1 MKKMIF
7 LVLALVLMSSC
18 AFAPEPT
25 LFGSNGSDG
34 GNADVN
40 DTMQGSGQD
49 IQQISESGNASSDQ
63 DDKGEPG
70 QAGMDA
76 GSAKQINQGTGTGV
90 QARDADELKEMIQQR
105 QQEMSQEMSGL
116 DEKQQNIYQNQ
127 NKVRTAVH
135 SLLAMENLAG
145 NKGARISE
153 IAKEFN
159 NSVQATIRSEEKIE
173 SKGSL
178 SRMLTGG
185 DAEAAGELERQT
197 IQNREK
203 IQELNQLKNE
213 CECDPEV
220 KAMMQEQ
227 INNMEQEQAR
237 LEQLAQSE
245 KQSKG
250 LIGWLWK

>member
-1 MKKMIF
+1 
-7 LVLALVLMSSC
+7 
-18 AFAPEPT
+18 
-25 LFGSNGSDG
+25 
-34 GNADVN
+34 
-40 DTMQGSGQD
+40 
-49 IQQISESGNASSDQ
+49 
-63 DDKGEPG
+63 G
-70 QAGMDA
+70 QAGTEAD
-76 GSAKQINQGTGTGV
+76 SPKQTGTGV
-90 QARDADELKEMIQQR
+90 QAGDANELKEIIQQR
-105 QQEMSQEMSGL
+105 QQEMSQEMAGL

-145 NKGARISE
+145 SKGARISE

-159 NSVQATIRSEEKIE
+159 NSVQATINAEEKIE
-173 SKGSL
+173 SKGTL
-178 SRMLTGG
+178 SRLLTGG

-203 IQELNQLKNE
+203 IQELNQLKE
-213 CECDPEV
+213 DCDCDPEV

-227 INNMEQEQAR
+227 INNMELEQAR

>member
-1 MKKMIF
+1 MKNMIF

-18 AFAPEPT
+18 AFAPEPA
-25 LFGSNGSDG
+25 LFDNNGSED
-34 GNADVN
+34 GNA
-40 DTMQGSGQD
+40 TAQGDGQEPML
-49 IQQISESGNASSDQ
+49 ISNSGNASSGQ
-63 DDKGEPG
+63 DDSG
-70 QAGMDA
+70 QAGMNAD
-76 GSAKQINQGTGTGV
+76 SVNQINQGIGTGV
-90 QARDADELKEMIQQR
+90 QARDANELKEMIQQK
-105 QQEMSQEMSGL
+105 QQEMSQDMSGL

-135 SLLAMENLAG
+135 SLLAMEGLAG
-145 NKGARISE
+145 SQGSRISE

-173 SKGSL
+173 SKGFL

-185 DAEAAGELERQT
+185 DAEAAGELEMQT

-203 IQELNQLKNE
+203 IQELKQLKDD
-213 CECDPEV
+213 CDCDSEV

-227 INNMEQEQAR
+227 ISNMEQEQAR

-245 KQSKG
+245 KKSKG

>member
-1 MKKMIF
+1 MMKKMVF
-7 LVLALVLMSSC
+7 LVMALVLMSSC
-18 AFAPEPT
+18 AFAPG
-25 LFGSNGSDG
+25 LVQVDNNGSEG
-34 GNADVN
+34 GNAGVN
-40 DTMQGSGQD
+40 ETMQGSSPEPVL
-49 IQQISESGNASSDQ
+49 ISESGNGSANTE
-63 DDKGEPG
+63 DKGEPG
-70 QAGMDA
+70 QAGTGAD
-76 GSAKQINQGTGTGV
+76 SAKQTGTGV
-90 QARDADELKEMIQQR
+90 QAKDANELKEMIIQQR

-116 DEKQQNIYQNQ
+116 DEKQQKIYQNQ
-127 NKVRTAVH
+127 NRVRTAVH

-145 NKGARISE
+145 SKGARISE

-173 SKGSL
+173 NKGSL

-203 IQELNQLKNE
+203 IQELNQLKDD
-213 CECDPEV
+213 CDCDPEV

-227 INNMEQEQAR
+227 INNMELEQAR

-245 KQSKG
+245 KKSKG

>member
-1 MKKMIF
+1 MKNMVF

-18 AFAPEPT
+18 AFAPEPA
-25 LFGSNGSDG
+25 LFGNNGSED
-34 GNADVN
+34 GNA
-40 DTMQGSGQD
+40 TAQGDGQEPML
-49 IQQISESGNASSDQ
+49 ISESGNASSGQ
-63 DDKGEPG
+63 DDSG
-70 QAGMDA
+70 QTGMDA
-76 GSAKQINQGTGTGV
+76 DSVNQINQGTGTGV
-90 QARDADELKEMIQQR
+90 QAREANELKDMIQQK

-135 SLLAMENLAG
+135 LLLAMENLAG
-145 NKGARISE
+145 SKGARISE

-159 NSVQATIRSEEKIE
+159 NSVQSTIRSEEKIE
-173 SKGSL
+173 SKGFL
-178 SRMLTGG
+178 SRMFTGG

-197 IQNREK
+197 IQNRLK
-203 IQELNQLKNE
+203 IQELNQLKEE
-213 CECDPEV
+213 CDCDPEV

-227 INNMEQEQAR
+227 INNMELEQAR